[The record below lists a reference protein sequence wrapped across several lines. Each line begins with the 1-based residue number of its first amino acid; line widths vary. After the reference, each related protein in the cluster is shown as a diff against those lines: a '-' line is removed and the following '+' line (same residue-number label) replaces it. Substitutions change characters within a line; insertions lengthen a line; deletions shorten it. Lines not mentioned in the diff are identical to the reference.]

1 MCVWAHDAGALRL
14 ASATLVGR
22 GQWWWNFLLRD
33 SGNFLLRAA
42 IPAPSG
48 MGYKPLHLAARGRGS
63 ELGLSASTLC
73 LLWSRPPG

>member
-22 GQWWWNFLLRD
+22 GQWWW
-33 SGNFLLRAA
+33 NFLLRAA